1 MGPGEKY
8 CDIKTLLTEDSAVRI
23 VVIVVFSSR
32 PSISTQLRIIITNT
46 DTKPTPA
53 PFTPPPPQNKQNK
66 QNNDHPRPLH
76 HRPSWLDRRPRR
88 RRRRPPRKT
97 IPQPPYPPPRQ
108 RHPLPFLRPP
118 RLSGSKIRQRTTPP
132 SNLQPLH
139 ARLLLGYIPPPY
151 VPPSKLIPPA
161 TTILTQQFPS
171 PPHSLLSPSTLALVS
186 LLHDIGT
193 APSFLSTTQLSF
205 EFAGALVARDLL
217 LHASPPSPLQNT
229 PSSPPSPPPTHS
241 IPLSTQ
247 SQTEAIIETI
257 IRHQDIGTTGTITFL
272 GQLIQLATLYD
283 NIGGNPGLVHAD
295 TKVDVNRAFPRAGWS
310 GCFAATVRE
319 EMRLKPWAHSTHLG
333 EEEFPAGV
341 EGNAL
346 MREFDA
352 WE

>member
-1 MGPGEKY
+1 MAGP
-8 CDIKTLLTEDSAVRI
+8 
-23 VVIVVFSSR
+23 
-32 PSISTQLRIIITNT
+32 PSPS
-46 DTKPTPA
+46 
-53 PFTPPPPQNKQNK
+53 TPPPSSKEN
-66 QNNDHPRPLH
+66 HT
-76 HRPSWLDRRPRR
+76 S
-88 RRRRPPRKT
+88 T
-97 IPQPPYPPPRQ
+97 
-108 RHPLPFLRPP
+108 PLPPSSPKTSPSLPP
-118 RLSGSKIRQRTTPP
+118 TPSSLGFKNTPKNNSPLKPTTTPCA
-132 SNLQPLH
+132 SST
-139 ARLLLGYIPPPY
+139 GVYPPPY

-217 LHASPPSPLQNT
+217 LHASPPSPHQNT
-229 PSSPPSPPPTHS
+229 PSSPPSPSPTHS